1 MLCIA
6 LALLCSPLAYAQT
19 TPPGRPSLPATPSL
33 NLTMENEHTLK
44 EILLKDSKIKHESDQ
59 AELKAG
65 DKVPQSVELHD
76 FPQEIAAKVPQ
87 IKAHRFF
94 VAGETIVVV
103 RPQERTVV
111 GLVK

>member
-1 MLCIA
+1 
-6 LALLCSPLAYAQT
+6 
-19 TPPGRPSLPATPSL
+19 
-33 NLTMENEHTLK
+33 
-44 EILLKDSKIKHESDQ
+44 
-59 AELKAG
+59 
-65 DKVPQSVELHD
+65 VPQSVELHD